1 MNMLAFIGLAIVWV
15 IGVMIAG
22 MVIMYMRASDLN
34 NSQDPLAAFIQG
46 FMFGPIGVLA
56 AFGPIHK
63 SRENRILMVLGGVA
77 GTFTFLE
84 VYESI

>member
-1 MNMLAFIGLAIVWV
+1 MIAFIGLAVVWV
-15 IGVMIAG
+15 IGVMVLG
-22 MVIMYMRASDLN
+22 MAIMYIRASDLN

-46 FMFGPIGVLA
+46 FMMGPIGVLA

-63 SRENRILMVLGGVA
+63 STENRILMAVGGIA

-84 VYESI
+84 IYETL